1 MNKSF
6 NPGRAAENGLFAAL
20 LASQNFTS
28 SQGMLEAPRGWG
40 HTISTKQDWNEVT
53 EGLGSRFESALN
65 TYKPYACGIVIHP
78 AIEAAIRLRQPGRIQ
93 PEDIM
98 RIDLKV
104 HPLVIELTNK
114 KTPQLGLEGKFSVYH
129 SVAVAWIEGAA
140 GERQYSDRAV
150 RDPRV
155 IALRDKVRAVI
166 DPNIRADQVDM
177 TVTLKDGRQLHQFI
191 ERAIGSVEVP
201 MSQAQLEAKF
211 SDLSADILPAGQTR
225 QLIDL
230 CWQLEKLD
238 DVCAITRMARPM
250 TASNS

>member
-1 MNKSF
+1 
-6 NPGRAAENGLFAAL
+6 
-20 LASQNFTS
+20 
-28 SQGMLEAPRGWG
+28 
-40 HTISTKQDWNEVT
+40 
-53 EGLGSRFESALN
+53 
-65 TYKPYACGIVIHP
+65 
-78 AIEAAIRLRQPGRIQ
+78 
-93 PEDIM
+93 
-98 RIDLKV
+98 
-104 HPLVIELTNK
+104 
-114 KTPQLGLEGKFSVYH
+114 
-129 SVAVAWIEGAA
+129 
-140 GERQYSDRAV
+140 
-150 RDPRV
+150 V